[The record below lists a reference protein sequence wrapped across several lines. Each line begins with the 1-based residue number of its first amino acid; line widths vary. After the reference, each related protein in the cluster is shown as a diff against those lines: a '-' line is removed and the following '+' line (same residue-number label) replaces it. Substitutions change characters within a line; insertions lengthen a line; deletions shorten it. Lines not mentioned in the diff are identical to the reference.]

1 MYDLAVIGGGSGGL
15 AISRRSAY
23 TYGKNVLLIEKSV
36 LGGTCVNNG
45 CIPKK
50 MLYNMALLHSEVVH
64 LYGKTGIKL
73 AWDEFNQKRSTYI
86 KFLNE
91 MYMNRN
97 QNDRITTVTGPA
109 VIKNGL
115 IEVNGQV
122 YTASK
127 TILAMGSYPDVLD
140 CEGSEHLLTSD
151 DFFRFD
157 TVPDSVVIIG
167 TGYIAIETAF
177 VLQECN
183 CKVTLIARGDSVLR
197 SFDTMIQDRV
207 KSTLLSKGIKILE
220 KTTVLK
226 IEKICTGIKLSII
239 QAGVHDTITASK
251 GICAIGRLPN
261 TESIH
266 NDNIKFSESKFI
278 ITDKSFCTTD
288 KDTFAIGDITTSDYM
303 LTPVAIFS
311 GRRLSDYLYGNS
323 TGNIKGLIRSVPT
336 VIFSHPPA
344 GSVGLSESDCKRIN
358 GLSVQ
363 CEHSGYVGLSQDECV
378 SDPVCIKEISLFHY
392 NSIFTVY
399 KNVYK
404 FVYGSVTGLLYG
416 VHVYGYEC
424 DEVLQGYSVLV
435 RNHVTYTQMVDY
447 FDVIGGS
454 SYEVLSGIFE

>member
-23 TYGKNVLLIEKSV
+23 TYGKSVLLIEKDV

-50 MLYNMALLHSEVVH
+50 MLYNLAFLHSEIVH
-64 LYGKTGIKL
+64 LYGKSCINL
-73 AWDEFNQKRSTYI
+73 AWDEFNQKRTKYI

-91 MYMNRN
+91 MYKKRN
-97 QNDRITTVTGPA
+97 ENDKITTVTGSA
-109 VIKNGL
+109 IIKNGV
-115 IEVNGQV
+115 IEVNGEE

-127 TILAMGSYPDVLD
+127 TVLSMGSYPDILD
-140 CEGSEHLLTSD
+140 CEGKEHLLTSD
-151 DFFRFD
+151 DFFRF
-157 TVPDSVVIIG
+157 TAVPDSVIIIG

-197 SFDTMIQDRV
+197 SFDTMIQTQV
-207 KSTLLSKGIKILE
+207 KNTLLSKGIKILE
-220 KTTVLK
+220 KTAVLK
-226 IEKICTGIKLSII
+226 IEKISTGIKLSINKE
-239 QAGVHDTITASK
+239 GVHDTITASK
-251 GICAIGRLPN
+251 VICAIGRLPN

-266 NDNIKFSESKFI
+266 NDNIKFSDSGFI

-311 GRRLSDYLYGNS
+311 GRRLSDYLYSNT
-323 TGNIKGLIRSVPT
+323 TGNIKGLIKSVPT

-344 GSVGLSESDCKRIN
+344 GSVGLSENDCMSIN
-358 GLSVQ
+358 NRKVQ
-363 CEHSGYVGLSQDECV
+363 CEYSGYIGLSPDECI
-378 SDPVCIKEISLFHY
+378 SDSVCIKEISLFHY
-392 NSIFTVY
+392 NSIFTAY

-435 RNHVTYTQMVDY
+435 RNQVTYTQMVEY
-447 FDVIGGS
+447 FDLIGGS
-454 SYEVLSGIFE
+454 SYEILSGIFE